1 MIQNTIM
8 SNFTCYINTKA
19 NQITPQSEMFPFS
32 RIRFLVKFTN
42 DMSGKTIFVY
52 PIEQIENRSTRMDFY
67 NNPNPNMFI
76 GELDLK
82 LAGYWKYEIY
92 EVYWEKD
99 PVSFNNKNTPRYP
112 KEILIPNPQNGIV
125 KGMVAIGKMY
135 SAEQPTK
142 EEVQYTE
149 YDQPKKPNYVYNGI

>member
-1 MIQNTIM
+1 M
-8 SNFTCYINTKA
+8 SNFNCYINTKA
-19 NQITPQSEMFPFS
+19 NQITPQSQMLS
-32 RIRFLVKFTN
+32 SSLIRFLVKFTN
-42 DMSGKTIFVY
+42 DMSGKVIFVY
-52 PIEQIENRSTRMDFY
+52 PMAIINNRSTRMEFY
-67 NNPNPNMFI
+67 TNSFPNMFI

-92 EVYWEKD
+92 EVYWEED
-99 PVSFNNKNTPRYP
+99 PVSFNGKNTPKYP
-112 KEILIPNPQNGIV
+112 TQILIPNPQNGIV

-135 SAEQPTK
+135 SAEQKNK